1 MGGGARTEQKHVSGT
16 KVSDTK
22 LAPQHVLPKALTGH
36 HDLGLE
42 YESLEPP

>member
-1 MGGGARTEQKHVSGT
+1 MSGT
-16 KVSDTK
+16 KVPDTK
-22 LAPQHVLPKALTGH
+22 LEPQQFSPYKVLMVPPKALTGH